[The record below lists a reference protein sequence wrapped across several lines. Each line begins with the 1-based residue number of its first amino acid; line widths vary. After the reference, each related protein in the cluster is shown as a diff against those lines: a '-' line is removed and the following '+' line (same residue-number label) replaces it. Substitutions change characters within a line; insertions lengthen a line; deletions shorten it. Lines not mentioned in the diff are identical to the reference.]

1 LFSLK
6 DFKYKTFSQVE
17 KTELKGRTLI
27 RVPGYEQPVEF
38 GVMIHFAYP
47 IENSSKYST

>member
-1 LFSLK
+1 LRCKK
-6 DFKYKTFSQVE
+6 DIFQVE

-38 GVMIHFAYP
+38 GVLTYFAYP
-47 IENSSKYST
+47 VENSSNSIF